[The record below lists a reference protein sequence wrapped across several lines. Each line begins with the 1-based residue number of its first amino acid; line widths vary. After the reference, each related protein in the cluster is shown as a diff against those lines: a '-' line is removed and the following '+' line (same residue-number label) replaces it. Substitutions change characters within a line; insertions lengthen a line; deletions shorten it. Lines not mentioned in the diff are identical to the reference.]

1 MDYRVVWSPEAIED
15 VESIA
20 AYISR
25 DSEHYAGAVVEKIL
39 GLTRNIAS
47 SPYAGRAVSELGDES
62 IRERI
67 IYSYRLIYRIKGNVI
82 TIAAV
87 IHGKRLIEPFTER
100 IKE

>member
-1 MDYRVVWSPEAIED
+1 MDCRVVWSPEAIED

-25 DSEHYAGAVVEKIL
+25 DSEHYAGSVVEKIL
-39 GLTRNIAS
+39 GLTRDIAS
-47 SPYAGRAVSELGDES
+47 SPYVGRTVAELGDES

-67 IYSYRLIYRIKGNVI
+67 IYSYRLIYRIRSNVI